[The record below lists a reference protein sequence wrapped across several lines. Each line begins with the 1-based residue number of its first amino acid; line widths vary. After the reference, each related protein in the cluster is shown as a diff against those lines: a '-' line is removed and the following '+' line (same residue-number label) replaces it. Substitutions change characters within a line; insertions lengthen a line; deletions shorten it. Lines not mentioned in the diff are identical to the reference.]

1 VSGFTF
7 RRFLTDDDGATYTT
21 PDLRAVIRA
30 EEHDGYYR
38 YRVERLD
45 GTPTGTDYTRTRTV
59 DGAEHVALELHYAGV
74 L

>member
-1 VSGFTF
+1 MAPFSF

-30 EEHDGYYR
+30 ETAGECR

-45 GTPTGTDYTRTRTV
+45 GTPTGADYLRTRTV
-59 DGAEHVALELHYAGV
+59 DAAEDAALDLHYAGA